1 MTNEPPKPKGAMSVS
16 DFANWASIGRTT
28 AWKEIRDGHL
38 RAVKVCARTI
48 IRFEDAE
55 VWLATRP
62 QLAVPLRETG
72 LPNRDLSKRFCEC
85 LAMSLFFITWL

>member
-1 MTNEPPKPKGAMSVS
+1 MSQPPAKPKGAMSVS

-62 QLAVPLRETG
+62 QLAVPLNQS
-72 LPNRDLSKRFCEC
+72 PQSKKDSHH
-85 LAMSLFFITWL
+85 AAADSQI

>member
-1 MTNEPPKPKGAMSVS
+1 MSQPPTKPKGAMSVS

-38 RAVKVCARTI
+38 RAIKVCARTI

-62 QLAVPLRETG
+62 QLAVPL
-72 LPNRDLSKRFCEC
+72 NQSSQSKKDSYH
-85 LAMSLFFITWL
+85 AAISPQI